1 MLVEQV
7 ATMKQK
13 LKWYAENQSML
24 DKDVEI
30 IRAKDGQIGMLE
42 KRIAQLQVIV
52 ILLTITLYF
61 IYDQIVLLIAID
73 IQLMA
78 DNEMM

>member
-1 MLVEQV
+1 
-7 ATMKQK
+7 MKQK

>member
-1 MLVEQV
+1 MLVDQV
-7 ATMKQK
+7 AAMKQK

-61 IYDQIVLLIAID
+61 SYDQIVCLIAID